1 VARVDAAVDGRE
13 LTLGLSE
20 ELGALAPFGL
30 GNPAV
35 RLVVGGCEVA
45 DLATV
50 GEGGKHLRIRLRAN
64 GRTLP
69 GGIAF
74 GRGGEVDRLR
84 RPTLYDVVFKLT
96 VNRWN
101 GTESPELRVE
111 RVFDTHEQYAALRS
125 RLASEWARSVDA
137 RSEEAQAV
145 FAELGVSEGSSWRSL
160 FESPTFLAALEEP
173 LQLAA

>member
-1 VARVDAAVDGRE
+1 
-13 LTLGLSE
+13 
-20 ELGALAPFGL
+20 
-30 GNPAV
+30 V
-35 RLVVGGCEVA
+35 RLVVGGCEIA

-50 GEGGKHLRIRLRAN
+50 GDGGKHLRIRLSAN

-74 GRGGEVDRLR
+74 GRGGELDRLR

-101 GTESPELRVE
+101 GTESPELRIE
-111 RVFDTHEQYAALRS
+111 RVFDTHEQYAALRT
-125 RLASEWARSVDA
+125 RLASEWARSADA

-145 FAELGVSEGSSWRSL
+145 FAELGVNEGSNWRSL

-173 LQLAA
+173 LPLAA